1 MNRRFITIAA
11 LGLAALALAAC
22 GSSDDDATTADT
34 AAAPAASDTAA
45 APATSDTAAA
55 PTDSAATDTAA
66 AGGQTLTGTVG
77 PGFTITM
84 DQTSVPAG
92 TYTLEVDDQS
102 DQHNFH
108 LTGEGVDVS
117 TTVPEIAQED
127 LRGHPRRRHLQLR
140 VRSARA
146 ADEGRADR
154 HVGRRSARCS
164 RGETS
169 RQVSPRG
176 LHPLADYA
184 CARRTSSCTGF
195 VSEWPTGDVPTT
207 CRCTSSSVASSA
219 SESMRTSTSI
229 FE

>member
-1 MNRRFITIAA
+1 MRQLGRRRHD
-11 LGLAALALAAC
+11 GRH
-22 GSSDDDATTADT
+22 GRRS
-34 AAAPAASDTAA
+34 AASDTAA

-117 TTVPEIAQED
+117 DHGARD
-127 LRGHPRRRHLQLR
+127 RRR
-140 VRSARA
+140 
-146 ADEGRADR
+146 
-154 HVGRRSARCS
+154 RRFEVTLVAGNYNFVCDPHAQQMK
-164 RGETS
+164 GELT
-169 RQVSPRG
+169 V
-176 LHPLADYA
+176 
-184 CARRTSSCTGF
+184 T
-195 VSEWPTGDVPTT
+195 
-207 CRCTSSSVASSA
+207 
-219 SESMRTSTSI
+219 
-229 FE
+229 